1 MPLEEI
7 DSSSEGSGTDDD
19 EMNEQESREA
29 AFVVCSVTWLGGET
43 QVSMLSCRVLL

>member
-29 AFVVCSVTWLGGET
+29 AFVVCMYSFTYREGDTSL
-43 QVSMLSCRVLL
+43 LSCHVLL

>member
-7 DSSSEGSGTDDD
+7 DSSSEGEGSDDD

-29 AFVVCSVTWLGGET
+29 AFVVNHTRQQT
-43 QVSMLSCRVLL
+43 QPILAFEEDS

>member
-29 AFVVCSVTWLGGET
+29 AFVVTHGRQQAQPILAFEEDS
-43 QVSMLSCRVLL
+43 